1 MVMGGVSDNDKAAL
15 EMNGKKHIQQT
26 QDNSRVVRMKN
37 MMNTKKPP
45 TGLFSIHD
53 TKVAKKLRMYPVVA
67 KSMTTQMTLPMT
79 VSMRT
84 FFFHGR

>member
-1 MVMGGVSDNDKAAL
+1 
-15 EMNGKKHIQQT
+15 
-26 QDNSRVVRMKN
+26 

-45 TGLFSIHD
+45 TGLRSIHV

-67 KSMTTQMTLPMT
+67 KSTTTQMTLPMT

-84 FFFHGR
+84 FFFHGLWRK